1 MALEWLWKGPSQAPT
16 GIVCIVPVHSQSG
29 RGMQR
34 VTAVL
39 GKVPSTDPLSSWLQS
54 IVAG

>member
-1 MALEWLWKGPSQAPT
+1 MALECLQKGPSQALT
-16 GIVCIVPVHSQSG
+16 GIVCIVPVYPQLG

-54 IVAG
+54 IVAD